1 MRRSLQ
7 LCWTL
12 DNHARISVP
21 IAAGTVVSVTV
32 SPGDTVEAG
41 DELAV
46 IEAMKM
52 RNSIKADVG
61 GSISQVLVAG
71 GAVVQADQLL
81 IKFT

>member
-1 MRRSLQ
+1 M
-7 LCWTL
+7 
-12 DNHARISVP
+12 
-21 IAAGTVVSVTV
+21 VSVTV